1 MRIITL
7 KPQEFDEFANNHR
20 YRNYYQTS
28 MYAETMQKI
37 GYQVH
42 YLGFEDDIENLIG
55 AGMVLYKEVFMGQKY
70 AYVPRGFLFDYSNPE
85 LVKELTEKIKK
96 LLGKQGFMCLKMDPY
111 IPCTIRDQEGNVL
124 NDNPDS
130 NHIIRNITES
140 GFQYHGQTKFFE
152 AEKARWE
159 AITTFKLKP
168 KELFQKLDKTTR
180 NKVYKAI
187 RSGIEI
193 IKDDKGDISTFY
205 EFVKNK
211 HNRPLEFYQALY
223 ESFQKKDAIDI
234 YYAKL
239 NTEAFVINSKN
250 AYEKA
255 FSLNDELNQQIQ
267 HPPKGTTDIRKI
279 INKKMESDKLV
290 NTYKKDLVFATQL
303 LKEHPEGMII
313 SGAIIIKYDNAVYLL
328 IEGFDPIFK
337 EKNPNYLL
345 KWKVIEEYNDKGY
358 KYFNLNAVTGDFQKQ
373 SKYSGLNEMKMGFH
387 AIATEYIGE
396 FDLIINPIT
405 YNLFKGVN
413 KKFKF

>member
-1 MRIITL
+1 MKIITL
-7 KPQEFDEFANNHR
+7 EPQQFDRFASNHR

-42 YLGFEDDIENLIG
+42 YLGFEDDFENLIG

-70 AYVPRGFLFDYSNPE
+70 AYVPRGFLIDYSNPDF
-85 LVKELTEKIKK
+85 LKELAEKLRR
-96 LLGKQGFMCLKMDPY
+96 LLGKQGFLCLKIDPY
-111 IPCTIRDQEGNVL
+111 IPCTIRDESGNIL
-124 NDNPDS
+124 NYNPDS
-130 NHIIRNITES
+130 NNIIKSLTEA

-159 AITTFKLKP
+159 AITTFQLKP
-168 KELFQKLDKTTR
+168 KELFMKLDKTTR
-180 NKVYKAI
+180 NKIQKAK

-193 IKDDKGDISTFY
+193 IKDETGDMKIFF

-211 HNRPLEFYQALY
+211 HNRPIEYYQALF
-223 ESFQKKDAIDI
+223 ESFHKKDAIEV

-239 NTEAFVINSKN
+239 NTEQFVINSKN
-250 AYEKA
+250 HYDKA
-255 FSLNDELNQQIQ
+255 LSLNDELNQQVQ
-267 HPPKGTTDIRKI
+267 NPPKGTTDIRKI

-313 SGAIIIKYDNAVYLL
+313 SGAIIIKYDNAVHLL

-345 KWKVIEEYNDKGY
+345 KWKIIEEYNNKGY
-358 KYFNLNAVTGDFQKQ
+358 KYFNLNAVTGEFQDHN
-373 SKYSGLNEMKMGFH
+373 KYSGLNEMKMGFH
-387 AIATEYIGE
+387 AVATEYIGE
-396 FDLIINPIT
+396 FDLIINNIT
-405 YNLFKGVN
+405 YNLYKSVH
-413 KKFKF
+413 KIQKF